1 MPRFGKIIVSMTSDG
16 VIGLDGALPWHYSAD
31 LKRFKRLTLN
41 STVIMGRK
49 TWDSLPIRPLPK
61 RQNIVLTQNSKP
73 EIDHYSSL
81 ELAVENAAHSE
92 IWFIGGSEIFA
103 LSVNYSKLIDVTYV
117 PDQINGENCVFFP
130 PIDWNGW
137 EPGPKIRSREDERL
151 VHQEFY
157 FRTQTL
163 HS

>member
-1 MPRFGKIIVSMTSDG
+1 MPRFGKIIVSMNSDR
-16 VIGLDGALPWHYSAD
+16 VIGVGGTMPWHYSAD
-31 LKRFKRLTLN
+31 LKRFKTLTLN

-61 RQNIVLTQNSKP
+61 RQNIVLTRKSKP
-73 EIDHYSSL
+73 KTEHYSSL
-81 ELAVENAAHSE
+81 ELAIENAAYSD
-92 IWFIGGSEIFA
+92 IWFIGGADIFA
-103 LSVNYSKLIDVTYV
+103 LSVQYSKLIDVTYV
-117 PDQINGENCVFFP
+117 PDQINTKDCIFFP
-130 PIDWNGW
+130 SIDWNSW
-137 EPGPKIRSREDERL
+137 EPGPKIRSQEDERL